1 MQTTYI
7 EYDHFET
14 GLTCRKVFQIEGK
27 YFFNQRN
34 VLLMAKISP
43 FRFGDDDKNIAA
55 QIFLHLQVALCARKY
70 SF

>member
-1 MQTTYI
+1 MQTTSI

-14 GLTCRKVFQIEGK
+14 ELVFFFQIEGN
-27 YFFNQRN
+27 YYLNQRN